1 MAAAPSTVPPTVQ
14 GQEKDVERTAPTAE
28 TSSLEPSDDLEK
40 LGKQRPACFK
50 SGLQEIGFLI
60 SIFGSNLLAEF
71 LISGF
76 NVLLPTLQNQERFS
90 STAPSAGAWTWP
102 SNVFSLVAGAF
113 LLPVG
118 RLADLYGGRV
128 VYLGGLIWLFF
139 WALVG
144 GFSANYVM
152 LVVIR
157 ALQGLGASAFL
168 PAGINLMGNMYR
180 PGPRK
185 NTVFSLYGGC
195 APFGFFIGILLAGVS
210 ARFLYWGWFFWIASI
225 SMAVLSVVSWF
236 CVPEDEAP
244 PERANLTMDWWGC
257 ATSVSALILTV
268 YAVTESSKSGWQSP
282 GIIVPFI
289 LGLLLLG
296 AFVYVEARVAKD
308 PILPLSIFSTKDIAP
323 LFVALFLAYGS
334 FGIYLFYAS
343 FYIEKVLHIDPL
355 LTALWFAPLAGGGLA
370 IALLGGFTLHLLP
383 GTALLALSC
392 AGFIVCNL
400 LLALAPDNP
409 NYWAWIFPAMICATI
424 GIDIMYNVSNIF
436 ITTNVAK
443 TQQGLAG
450 GCINSLLFVGMSFF
464 LGWADLATA
473 SREEFGLRESF
484 KTSLFLGVGLGGVAA
499 LIVLVF
505 LRIGKAGSDLTLE
518 ERVAQEQ
525 AGKEENKQPPP
536 SR

>member
-1 MAAAPSTVPPTVQ
+1 MAAAPPSAPPVQ
-14 GQEKDVERTAPTAE
+14 GQDKDVEHSAAPTTDT
-28 TSSLEPSDDLEK
+28 TSIEPSEDDLEK
-40 LGKQRPACFK
+40 LGRQRPACFK
-50 SGLQEIGFLI
+50 SGLQEIGFLV

-118 RLADLYGGRV
+118 RLADLYGGRI
-128 VYLGGLIWLFF
+128 VYLCGLFWLFF
-139 WALVG
+139 WALPVRR
-144 GFSANYVM
+144 
-152 LVVIR
+152 LR
-157 ALQGLGASAFL
+157 
-168 PAGINLMGNMYR
+168 
-180 PGPRK
+180 
-185 NTVFSLYGGC
+185 
-195 APFGFFIGILLAGVS
+195 PFGFFIGILLAGIS

-225 SMAVLSVVSWF
+225 SMAVLSVISWF

-244 PERANLTMDWWGC
+244 PEREHLTMDWWGC

-268 YAVTESSKSGWQSP
+268 YAVTESSKAGWQSP

-296 AFVYVEARVAKD
+296 AFIYVEARVAKD
-308 PILPLSIFSTKDIAP
+308 PILPLDIFKTKDISP
-323 LFVALFLAYGS
+323 LFAALFLAYGS

-355 LTALWFAPLAGGGLA
+355 LTALWFAPLAGGGLT

-383 GTALLALSC
+383 GTALLVLSC

-409 NYWAWIFPAMICATI
+409 NYWAWIFPAMLSATI

-450 GCINSLLFVGMSFF
+450 GCINGLLFVGMSFF

-473 SREEFGLRESF
+473 SRAEFGLRESF

-505 LRIGKAGSDLTLE
+505 IRIGKAGSDLTLE
-518 ERVAQEQ
+518 ERAAQQ
-525 AGKEENKQPPP
+525 QQQQQGSDEESKQ
-536 SR
+536 

>member
-1 MAAAPSTVPPTVQ
+1 MAAAPPSAPPAA
-14 GQEKDVERTAPTAE
+14 GQEKDVERSVPTAE
-28 TSSLEPSDDLEK
+28 TSSIEPSDDLEK
-40 LGKQRPACFK
+40 LGRQRPACFK
-50 SGLQEIGFLI
+50 SGLQEIGFLV

-128 VYLGGLIWLFF
+128 VYLGGLVWLFF

-168 PAGINLMGNMYR
+168 PAGINLMGSMYR

-185 NTVFSLYGGC
+185 NTVFSLYGG
-195 APFGFFIGILLAGVS
+195 

-225 SMAVLSVVSWF
+225 AMAVLSVISWF
-236 CVPEDEAP
+236 CVPVDEAP
-244 PERANLTMDWWGC
+244 PEREHLTMDWWGC

-289 LGLLLLG
+289 LGLVLLG
-296 AFVYVEARVAKD
+296 AFIYVEARVAKD
-308 PILPLSIFSTKDIAP
+308 PILPLSIFSTKDIGP

-355 LTALWFAPLAGGGLA
+355 LTALWFAPLAGGGLT

-400 LLALAPDNP
+400 LLALAPENP
-409 NYWAWIFPAMICATI
+409 NYWAWIFPAMISATI

-450 GCINSLLFVGMSFF
+450 GCINGLLFVGMSFF

-505 LRIGKAGSDLTLE
+505 IRIGKAGSDLTLE

-525 AGKEENKQPPP
+525 GGNEENKQ
-536 SR
+536 S

>member
-1 MAAAPSTVPPTVQ
+1 MAAAPPSAPPVQ
-14 GQEKDVERTAPTAE
+14 GQDKDVEHSAAPTTDT
-28 TSSLEPSDDLEK
+28 TSIEPSEDDLEK
-40 LGKQRPACFK
+40 LGRQRPACFK
-50 SGLQEIGFLI
+50 SGLQEIGFLV

-118 RLADLYGGRV
+118 RLADLYGGRI
-128 VYLGGLIWLFF
+128 VYLCGLFWLFF
-139 WALVG
+139 WAL
-144 GFSANYVM
+144 
-152 LVVIR
+152 
-157 ALQGLGASAFL
+157 GLGASAFL

-195 APFGFFIGILLAGVS
+195 APFGFFIGILLAGIS

-225 SMAVLSVVSWF
+225 SMAVLSVISWF

-244 PERANLTMDWWGC
+244 PEREHLTMDWWGC

-268 YAVTESSKSGWQSP
+268 YAVTESSKAGWQSP

-296 AFVYVEARVAKD
+296 AFIYVEARVAKD
-308 PILPLSIFSTKDIAP
+308 PILPLDIFKTKDISP
-323 LFVALFLAYGS
+323 LFAALFLAYGS

-355 LTALWFAPLAGGGLA
+355 LTALWFAPLAGGGLT

-383 GTALLALSC
+383 GTALLVLSC

-409 NYWAWIFPAMICATI
+409 NYWAWIFPAMLSATI

-450 GCINSLLFVGMSFF
+450 GCINGLLFVGMSFF

-473 SREEFGLRESF
+473 SRAEFGLRESF

-505 LRIGKAGSDLTLE
+505 IRIGKAGSDLTLE
-518 ERVAQEQ
+518 ERAAQQ
-525 AGKEENKQPPP
+525 QQQQQGSDEESKQ
-536 SR
+536 

>member
-1 MAAAPSTVPPTVQ
+1 MAAAPSAVPPVVQ
-14 GQEKDVERTAPTAE
+14 GQDKDVERSATTATTSE
-28 TSSLEPSDDLEK
+28 TSSIEPSDDLEK

-50 SGLQEIGFLI
+50 SGLQEIGFLV

-128 VYLGGLIWLFF
+128 VYMGGLVWLFF

-152 LVVIR
+152 LVVVR
-157 ALQGLGASAFL
+157 AVQGLGASAFL
-168 PAGINLMGNMYR
+168 PAEHRLQPVLR
-180 PGPRK
+180 LR
-185 NTVFSLYGGC
+185 
-195 APFGFFIGILLAGVS
+195 PFGFFIGILLAGVS

-225 SMAVLSVVSWF
+225 AMAVLSVISYF

-244 PERANLTMDWWGC
+244 PERVNLTMDWWGC
-257 ATSVSALILTV
+257 ATSVSALILIV

-296 AFVYVEARVAKD
+296 VFVYVEARIAKD

-409 NYWAWIFPAMICATI
+409 NYWAWIFPAMLSATV
-424 GIDIMYNVSNIF
+424 GIDIMYNVSSIF

-450 GCINSLLFVGMSFF
+450 GCINGLLFVGMSFF

-473 SREEFGLRESF
+473 SRAEFGLRESF

-505 LRIGKAGSDLTLE
+505 IRIGKARSDLTLE
-518 ERVAQEQ
+518 EREAQEQ
-525 AGKEENKQPPP
+525 RGTEENKQPLP
-536 SR
+536 S